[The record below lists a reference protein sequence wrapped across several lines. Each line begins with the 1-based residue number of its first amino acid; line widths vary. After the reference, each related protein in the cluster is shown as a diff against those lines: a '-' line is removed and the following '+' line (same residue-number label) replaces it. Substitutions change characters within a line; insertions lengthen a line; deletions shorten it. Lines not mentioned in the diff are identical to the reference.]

1 VTDGINVS
9 IGGLTDRACVVN
21 WL

>member
-1 VTDGINVS
+1 VTDGIN
-9 IGGLTDRACVVN
+9 LWTDRACVVS